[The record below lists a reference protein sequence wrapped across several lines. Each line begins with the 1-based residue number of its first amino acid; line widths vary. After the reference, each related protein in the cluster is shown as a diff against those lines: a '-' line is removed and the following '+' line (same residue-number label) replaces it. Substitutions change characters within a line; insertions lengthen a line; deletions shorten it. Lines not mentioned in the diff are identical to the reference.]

1 MIDESQID
9 KDLENSV
16 SKFSA
21 EAQKNRAIGE
31 LVTSKEDSMYDLT
44 EEQIAT
50 ISLFRAFDDNV
61 LEIPSMMSFFDNYAS
76 LSRSKERAGRY
87 EYAASH
93 AQKLVSYVKSMPQ
106 MPIQDMGNI
115 SAAEQQP
122 QKKGLMSWLKGV
134 KS

>member
-1 MIDESQID
+1 MIEESQID
-9 KDLENSV
+9 ADLEKSV
-16 SKFSA
+16 SKYSA

-31 LVTSKEDSMYDLT
+31 LVTSKEDSMFDLT

-50 ISLFRAFDDNV
+50 ISLFRAFDENV
-61 LEIPSMMSFFDNYAS
+61 LEIPSMMSFFTNYAS

-106 MPIQDMGNI
+106 MPMQDMGGI
-115 SAAEQQP
+115 STAEPQQP
-122 QKKGLMSWLKGV
+122 KRGILSWLTG
-134 KS
+134 SRS